1 MGFPKV
7 ACHSFANNLEFDFFT
22 RLESNSTETSEH
34 ALGSSSPP
42 TLFCMHTALGDV
54 DGKIS

>member
-1 MGFPKV
+1 MGFPNV
-7 ACHSFANNLEFDFFT
+7 TCHSFANILKFDFLT
-22 RLESNSTETSEH
+22 SLESNSMETSEH

-42 TLFCMHTALGDV
+42 FCKHTALGDV